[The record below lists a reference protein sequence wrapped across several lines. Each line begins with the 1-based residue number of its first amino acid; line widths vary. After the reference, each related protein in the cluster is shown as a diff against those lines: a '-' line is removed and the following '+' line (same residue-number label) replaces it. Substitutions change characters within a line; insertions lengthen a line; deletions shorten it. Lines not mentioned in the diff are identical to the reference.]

1 MLITRKSILSG
12 IIRTLDIPITGE
24 QYIAWREGECIQDVA
39 PTLSNSDRE
48 FILSGI
54 TQDEWD
60 AACAD
65 PHDV

>member
-24 QYIAWREGECIQDVA
+24 QYFAGFAGECIQDVA

-48 FILSGI
+48 FILSGAEAVKSV
-54 TQDEWD
+54 TPW
-60 AACAD
+60 CR
-65 PHDV
+65 VVS